1 MADYEVVK
9 EIEVLREFAAGI
21 CADLI
26 RYRENN
32 AEDKFADVISDE
44 VCKLYNG
51 VYKIDTLK
59 EAYIVRGK
67 LQMVNE
73 ALKRLAATSGR

>member
-1 MADYEVVK
+1 MTDYEVVK
-9 EIEVLREFAAGI
+9 EIEMLREFAAGI

-26 RYRENN
+26 RYKENN
-32 AEDKFADVISDE
+32 ENDKLVDVISDE
-44 VCKLYNG
+44 VRELYNG
-51 VYKIDTLK
+51 VYEINTLK

-73 ALKRLAATSGR
+73 SLKKFLQPGGR

>member
-1 MADYEVVK
+1 MTDYEVIK
-9 EIEVLREFAAGI
+9 EIEVLREFAAGV

-26 RYRENN
+26 RYKEKN
-32 AEDKFADVISDE
+32 AEDKLVDAIQDE
-44 VCKLYNG
+44 VERLYNG
-51 VYKIDTLK
+51 VYNIDTLK

-73 ALKRLAATSGR
+73 ALKKLTQGGR